1 MRQVSPPPILCLYAV
16 SAGVSAGRFFSAGT
30 GYFQARRRVCRE
42 STPWKRLSSWHL
54 YLRFCCLLNGTI
66 RSCAAASAS
75 VSDRQRPDGRSR
87 IGVWTD
93 PLTVIE
99 DPFGRASRRAA
110 FEALQAFLPRAGSE
124 YSSRRDFD
132 LGPGEHD
139 NVSGLSPYIRHR
151 LINETEVLAAVLQQ
165 HGASGA
171 SRFVQEV
178 FWRSYFKGWLE
189 HHPSVWRDYRA
200 KVSGLI
206 DSLGA
211 NPGLRK
217 RYESA
222 LHATTGIECF
232 DAWVTELTTTGYLQN
247 HARMWFASIWIYT
260 LGLPWQLGADF
271 FYRHLLDADPASN
284 TLSWRWVCGLHTK
297 GKTYLARAANISRY
311 TRGRFDPDGLLAEEA
326 PPLHEGKIHSTRSL
340 PPAQSIPA
348 DARFGLLVTED
359 DCSPE
364 SLLPGET
371 PHAVMGAV
379 TTESRSPLPVG
390 FGARRFTTGAVAEAT
405 ERAARRFGIPA
416 QSAHSDDWNDAL
428 LAWAGSNGLDTIVTA
443 YAPVGPVAE
452 RLAMAR
458 RALASNNVELIQ
470 LRRSYDERVW
480 PHTTRGYFKLKS
492 RIPFL
497 LRELELTGPDDAS
510 QRAAG

>member
-1 MRQVSPPPILCLYAV
+1 VIDDL
-16 SAGVSAGRFFSAGT
+16 F
-30 GYFQARRRVCRE
+30 RR
-42 STPWKRLSSWHL
+42 P
-54 YLRFCCLLNGTI
+54 
-66 RSCAAASAS
+66 
-75 VSDRQRPDGRSR
+75 
-87 IGVWTD
+87 
-93 PLTVIE
+93 
-99 DPFGRASRRAA
+99 SRRAA
-110 FEALQAFLPRAGSE
+110 FEALQEFLPRAGLK
-124 YSSRRDFD
+124 YSSCRDFD
-132 LGPGEHD
+132 LGPGDHG
-139 NVSGLSPYIRHR
+139 NVSGLSPYTRHR
-151 LINETEVLAAVLQQ
+151 LIAEAEVLAAVLQQ
-165 HGASGA
+165 HGSSDAT
-171 SRFVQEV
+171 RFVQEV

-200 KVSGLI
+200 TVSGLI
-206 DSLGA
+206 DSLEA

-222 LHATTGIECF
+222 LRATTGIECF
-232 DAWVTELTTTGYLQN
+232 DAWVTELTTTGYLHN

-260 LGLPWQLGADF
+260 LRLPWQLGADF

-311 TRGRFDPDGLLAEEA
+311 TEGRFDPNGLLAQEA
-326 PPLHEGKIHSTRSL
+326 PPLHEAKIHSPRTL

-348 DARFGLLVTED
+348 GAHFGLLVTED

-364 SLLPGET
+364 SLLFPET
-371 PHAVMGAV
+371 PRAVMGAV
-379 TTESRSPLPVG
+379 TTDSRSPLAVG
-390 FGARRFTTGAVAEAT
+390 FRARQFTAGAVADAT

-416 QSAHSDDWNDAL
+416 QSAHSDDWDDAL

-452 RLAMAR
+452 RLAKAR
-458 RALASNNVELIQ
+458 RALASHNVALIQ
-470 LRRSYDERVW
+470 LRRRYDERVW
-480 PHTTRGYFKLKS
+480 PHATRGYFKLKS

-497 LRELELTGPDDAS
+497 LQELELTGPDDAS